1 MPYNATI
8 KSALRVVYKV
18 ETGIFDGV
26 NTITLL
32 TGFGANAQYLTKF
45 IITNTDTANITPVIN
60 LHNKLKY
67 GEDDEYIQLMPRVA
81 LVPGE
86 RMIYTSP
93 VQFFS
98 NQDLEIEL
106 ETEPLTVQ
114 PQYIMVT
121 NNNV

>member
-60 LHNKLKY
+60 LHNKLKC